1 MSVSSACLPF
11 LASSRLLKIS
21 LNFFNLVIIYYYE
34 LRIYIRVILFVC
46 CVDLQCKCNIVHII
60 PIGYFSLYV
69 CSCCVAGRRPG
80 GDAFAV
86 AEAPALWI
94 RACPV
99 QPSVQ
104 QGYSSNIVVTRCIP
118 LLNKKATTGRY
129 IYYIYDILI
138 PIYSICFDKK
148 SGGYYIKKKRVQK
161 LYVQRL
167 YYQEVQYLINCNSC
181 NNLI

>member
-21 LNFFNLVIIYYYE
+21 LNFFNLLLYG

-46 CVDLQCKCNIVHII
+46 CVDLQCKCNIVHI
-60 PIGYFSLYV
+60 PIGYFLYM
-69 CSCCVAGRRPG
+69 CVAVVLRAG
-80 GDAFAV
+80 GPAGTLFATAETLAF
-86 AEAPALWI
+86 WM

-99 QPSVQ
+99 LPGVQ
-104 QGYSSNIVVTRCIP
+104 RGYSSNIVVTRCIP
-118 LLNKKATTGRY
+118 LLTKKKPLVDIY
-129 IYYIYDILI
+129 IIYMIYSYL
-138 PIYSICFDKK
+138 YSICFDKK
-148 SGGYYIKKKRVQK
+148 KWWLLYLKKKRVQK

-181 NNLI
+181 NNLL